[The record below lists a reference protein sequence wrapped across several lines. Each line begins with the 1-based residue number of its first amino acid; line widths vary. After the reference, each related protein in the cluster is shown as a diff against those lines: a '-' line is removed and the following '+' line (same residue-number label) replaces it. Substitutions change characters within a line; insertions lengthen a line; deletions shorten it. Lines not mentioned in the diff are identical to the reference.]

1 MCPVLSSLRV
11 LVYYIILI
19 LTISLFKWIII
30 TNDIFETNALL
41 EVNSKQPNILQFALT
56 RVKRSK
62 RQLQCDQFTSST
74 ELVKP
79 NYLVTLAV
87 SILCTWFLTPERSVT
102 QIRVGLEM
110 NASLVSLH
118 LNAKYC
124 HPHNLRRLL
133 ISIRGWTHGHLFK
146 GAWVN
151 FSRKSSTKKFNER
164 PHKIS

>member
-1 MCPVLSSLRV
+1 MNWVQINIQVNEDFRYMKIHIFALRWRDEIKGSSQL
-11 LVYYIILI
+11 Y
-19 LTISLFKWIII
+19 
-30 TNDIFETNALL
+30 DIFETNALL

-146 GAWVN
+146 GA
-151 FSRKSSTKKFNER
+151 
-164 PHKIS
+164 